1 MEPTNIPTLT
11 PTLEPTSSS
20 PTYDPTGA
28 PTTYVI
34 TLLAG
39 SPTTVGYNGDNI
51 DSTSAYLWYP
61 SGIALDSAS
70 NVYVC
75 DSLNNRVRKISA
87 TTSIITTYAGYG
99 PSYSG
104 SFCCDGN
111 AATDAALYTPTSL
124 TFDSSDNMYFSDRN
138 NHRIRKVTASTQI
151 ISTIA
156 GTGTGTYDY
165 SSGVATSVSIQS
177 PVGVAV
183 DNSGVVYIADYSNA
197 LVRKV
202 DTANGTMTT
211 LAGSGTL
218 VLPFGLALN
227 SAFDTLYVTDVSN
240 WVIYVIDL
248 ALDTISALSGSS
260 TYYAYGLALDS
271 SDDLIYTV
279 TATVKKRA
287 MSTGSSITIAGNG
300 ISGYSGDGGDPT
312 SATLGDYL
320 WAVAYDNNNGDLYIC
335 DRGNHIIRKVTAQGT
350 YGPTKAPTPY
360 PTVTPTITLTPT
372 LTPTYTPTAAPQKPT
387 GQPSMQPST
396 QPSTQPTS
404 QPTSQPTNPTG
415 QPSNKPTGQ
424 PSRY

>member
-1 MEPTNIPTLT
+1 M
-11 PTLEPTSSS
+11 
-20 PTYDPTGA
+20 
-28 PTTYVI
+28 
-34 TLLAG
+34 
-39 SPTTVGYNGDNI
+39 
-51 DSTSAYLWYP
+51 
-61 SGIALDSAS
+61 
-70 NVYVC
+70 
-75 DSLNNRVRKISA
+75 
-87 TTSIITTYAGYG
+87 
-99 PSYSG
+99 
-104 SFCCDGN
+104 
-111 AATDAALYTPTSL
+111 
-124 TFDSSDNMYFSDRN
+124 
-138 NHRIRKVTASTQI
+138 
-151 ISTIA
+151 
-156 GTGTGTYDY
+156 
-165 SSGVATSVSIQS
+165 
-177 PVGVAV
+177 
-183 DNSGVVYIADYSNA
+183 
-197 LVRKV
+197 
-202 DTANGTMTT
+202 
-211 LAGSGTL
+211 
-218 VLPFGLALN
+218 
-227 SAFDTLYVTDVSN
+227 
-240 WVIYVIDL
+240 
-248 ALDTISALSGSS
+248 
-260 TYYAYGLALDS
+260 
-271 SDDLIYTV
+271 